1 MPLVTVYSDEVR
13 LDQATRY
20 EEFIQE
26 VAQAAVEK
34 KEKWNWT
41 AHQVSFGN
49 VGTFHSVA
57 EAPDWATIQRRGEV
71 EDLIRRLLGEKRGNE
86 VLQQLNECLVSSRR
100 TISVDRPD
108 LSYPP
113 EEERRTSPR
122 AMVTVVRAKPGKQEA
137 CEEVIRKI
145 AEAIP
150 KAGDR
155 TRLATFQTL
164 VGDGLQYWT
173 LRPAEN
179 LSEFDDRLLVPD
191 LLNKAFG
198 TAEGGLIFRSGLEA
212 IESLQ
217 REIVRHREDLSNPG

>member
-1 MPLVTVYSDEVR
+1 MQLVTVYSDEVR
-13 LDQATRY
+13 LGQATRY
-20 EEFIQE
+20 EEFIRE
-26 VAQAAVEK
+26 VAQAAVKRE
-34 KEKWNWT
+34 EKWNWT

-49 VGTFHSVA
+49 VGAFHYVA

-71 EDLIRRLLGEKRGNE
+71 GDLIRRLLKKKRGNE

-113 EEERRTSPR
+113 EQERRTSPL
-122 AMVTVVRAKPGKQEA
+122 AMVTVVRALPGKQEA

-150 KAGDR
+150 KAGDQ

-179 LSEFDDRLLVPD
+179 LSEFDHRLLVPD

-198 TAEGGLIFRSGLEA
+198 TPEGGLIFRSGLEA
-212 IESLQ
+212 IESLR
-217 REIVRHREDLSNPG
+217 REIVRHREDLSNPS

>member
-20 EEFIQE
+20 EELIQE
-26 VAQAAVEK
+26 VAQAAVKK

-49 VGTFHSVA
+49 VGAFHYVA
-57 EAPDWATIQRRGEV
+57 EAPDWATIQQRGEV

-86 VLQQLNECLVSSRR
+86 VLQQLNECLVSQRR

-108 LSYPP
+108 LSYPA
-113 EEERRTSPR
+113 EQETRTSPL
-122 AMVTVVRAKPGKQEA
+122 AMTTVVRALPGKQED

-150 KAGDR
+150 KTGDQ

-173 LRPAEN
+173 LRPVEN
-179 LSEFDDRLLVPD
+179 LSEFDNRLLAPD

-198 TAEGGLIFRSGLEA
+198 PAEGGLLFRSGLEA
-212 IESLQ
+212 IESMQ
-217 REIVRHREDLSNPG
+217 REIVRHREDLSNPS

>member
-20 EEFIQE
+20 EGLIQE
-26 VAQAAVEK
+26 VAQAAFEK
-34 KEKWNWT
+34 KDQWNWT

-49 VGTFHSVA
+49 VGTFHYVA

-71 EDLIRRLLGEKRGNE
+71 DDLIRRVLGENRGNE
-86 VLQQLNECLVSSRR
+86 VVQQLNECLVSSRR

-122 AMVTVVRAKPGKQEA
+122 AMVTVVRARPGKQEA

-212 IESLQ
+212 IESLR
-217 REIVRHREDLSNPG
+217 REIVRHREDLSNPS